1 VLLGA
6 VDLTEQLLATKM
18 RELDMITSAVN
29 FPKSLGLGATK
40 GVWEAFGMQLQGQGL
55 LERVVF
61 WKQTLPR
68 EGRLLT
74 GQIVLALADAPEG
87 LSKRDLMERVT
98 GERLAS
104 RSLVYVEALDTAFSK
119 RIQRSR
125 KRIQIFGL
133 DIVFDRKGQRWLLV
147 ASERASGGASW
158 LAAYASKK
166 ELPLTT
172 SFPQLVSCSIN
183 ARTC

>member
-1 VLLGA
+1 MMTSGA
-6 VDLTEQLLATKM
+6 SL
-18 RELDMITSAVN
+18 
-29 FPKSLGLGATK
+29 PKSLGYGATE
-40 GVWEAFGMQLQGQGL
+40 GVWEAFGRQILGQQQLQGQWL

-61 WKQTLPR
+61 WKQALPR

-125 KRIQIFGL
+125 KRIRSFGL
-133 DIVFDRKGQRWLLV
+133 DIVFDRKGQRWMLV
-147 ASERASGGASW
+147 AIECPSGGATEGASW
-158 LAAYASKK
+158 FAAYASKN
-166 ELPLTT
+166 ELPPKL
-172 SFPQLVSCSIN
+172 SFPQLVSSSIN